1 MRVVYTTVPGLQV
14 VDWKSV
20 SGTQKW
26 SSTYVNKKWA
36 TRFADTKARSPR
48 PKGFKYPKPYFAS
61 YRTLFGPYGSL
72 LYNDYS
78 TPGYEGRGVGF
89 ARVPDLLDTSY
100 YAVYE
105 SSLEQ
110 EALTQAYLDLA
121 DTKVEFGAALAEAS
135 ETAAMIEQHAL
146 QIWRLYKNARSGRW
160 QQVSSQLGSIV
171 GKPRDLP
178 RTLAARWLWFN
189 WGVLPLVSDV
199 DAAIQQLLSNEPW
212 RAWISSKGKAEMA
225 LPRETISIGSGSS
238 AEYVEVH
245 LNASLS
251 ARTKLWAQPD
261 GSYWRSLNSLSI
273 NPVPAAWEATFM
285 SAVAD
290 WFLPIGDWLNSL
302 NATAGLNFMAGCT
315 SMRLEVNGEI
325 RGGDVSS
332 YGGWQRTQTAYKG
345 SFKDVSLTR
354 VVYDRFPSNRPA
366 YFKQPF
372 PGGGGAILKR
382 AATAVSLL
390 VSFVHSNPPNFSGR

>member
-14 VDWKSV
+14 VNWKST

-26 SSTYVNKKWA
+26 SSTYVNQKWA
-36 TRFADTKARSPR
+36 TRNADTKARTPR
-48 PKGFKYPKPYFAS
+48 PKGFKYPKPYYAS
-61 YRTLFGPYGSL
+61 YRTLYGPYGSL

-78 TPGYEGRGVGF
+78 TPGYEGRGVGY
-89 ARVPDLLDTSY
+89 ARCPDLLDTAY
-100 YAVYE
+100 YAAFE

-110 EALTQAYLDLA
+110 ESVTNAYLDLA
-121 DTKVEFGAALAEAS
+121 DVKLEFGAALAEAA

-146 QIWRLYKNARSGRW
+146 QILRMYKNARSGRW
-160 QQVSSQLGSIV
+160 NRVAEQLRSVV

-199 DAAIQQLLSNEPW
+199 DAAVVSLLSNEPW
-212 RAWISSKGKAEMA
+212 RAWISSKGEAEMS
-225 LPRETISIGSGSS
+225 LPAKTVSTGSGSS
-238 AEYVEVH
+238 ADYVEVH
-245 LNASLS
+245 LTANLS
-251 ARTKLWAQPD
+251 ARTKFFAQPN
-261 GSYWRSLNSLSI
+261 GSFTRQLNGLSI
-273 NPVPAAWEATFM
+273 NPVPAVWEATFM

-302 NATAGLNFMAGCT
+302 NATAGLDFMAGVT

-325 RGGDVSS
+325 RGGNVSS
-332 YGGWQRTQTAYKG
+332 RGGLQSTQTTYKG
-345 SFKDVSLTR
+345 RFKEISLTR
-354 VVYDRFPSNRPA
+354 VTYDRFPSNRPA

-372 PGGGGAILKR
+372 PGDGGSILKR

-390 VSFVHSNPPNFSGR
+390 VSFVHSNPPNHSGR